1 LVNRGDKPVDD
12 WVFLGTR
19 ARSAVLLD
27 PLSDTRAG
35 KAALDHPVPPLA
47 RVYLQLQPGESLVLQ
62 TFTDADVNAEPWRY
76 TRPAGEPVAVAGT
89 WTVEF
94 IEGGPVL
101 PSAFETKEPASWT
114 TRDDPEAKRFAG
126 TARYTITFDRPAGD
140 PSDWL
145 LDLGR
150 VCESARVM
158 VNGKP
163 VGTLLCSPFRVSIG
177 RFLKPGR
184 NTLALEVT
192 NLAANRIADLDRRKV
207 DWKYFYDANLASHP
221 DSKQRGVLDA
231 SKWPP
236 FDSGLLGPVRLVPVN
251 HTDPAAGR

>member
-1 LVNRGDKPVDD
+1 
-12 WVFLGTR
+12 
-19 ARSAVLLD
+19 
-27 PLSDTRAG
+27 
-35 KAALDHPVPPLA
+35 
-47 RVYLQLQPGESLVLQ
+47 
-62 TFTDADVNAEPWRY
+62 
-76 TRPAGEPVAVAGT
+76 AVAGT

-94 IEGGPVL
+94 IEGGPGL

-126 TARYTITFDRPAGD
+126 TARDTITFDRPARD
-140 PSDWL
+140 PSDWRL
-145 LDLGR
+145 HLGR
-150 VCESARVM
+150 ECEAARAM
-158 VNGKP
+158 VHGKP
-163 VGTLLCSPFRVSIG
+163 VGTLFCSPFRVSIG

-236 FDSGLLGPVRLVPVN
+236 FDSGLLGPVRLVPRA
-251 HTDPAAGR
+251 HHA